1 MGLDTS
7 HDCWHGSYSAF
18 NTFRTAIARA
28 AGIDYEDME
37 GVGGTTAWRTL
48 KPDPIHIL
56 LTHSDCE
63 GSISWKEAATLAKRL
78 DALILKL
85 PHRGQNDGWIADAA
99 RKFASGCRRAAAKHE
114 DIEFA

>member
-1 MGLDTS
+1 MPP
-7 HDCWHGSYSAF
+7 H
-18 NTFRTAIARA
+18 
-28 AGIDYEDME
+28 
-37 GVGGTTAWRTL
+37 
-48 KPDPIHIL
+48 
-56 LTHSDCE
+56 
-63 GSISWKEAATLAKRL
+63 L